1 MVSGA
6 PNARLEERRI
16 AYMRYIG
23 QGHEIVVEVP
33 ARALTK
39 DDGPALRAAYD
50 KAYVDLFGRDIPSM
64 EVEILTW
71 ALSIATIQPTSPAQA
86 DVSDAGAAAASG
98 ERKLFDADLTD
109 FVAAPVYQRADM
121 SPGMTLQGPALIA
134 EAQTT
139 TAVTS
144 HFQAKVDAAG
154 HIEISRKTGEAA

>member
-6 PNARLEERRI
+6 PDAELEERRI

-33 ARALTK
+33 DRTLTEA
-39 DDGPALRAAYD
+39 DGPALRKAYD
-50 KAYVDLFGRDIPSM
+50 KAYADLFGRDIPSM

-71 ALSIATIQPTSPAQA
+71 ALSIATRQA
-86 DVSDAGAAAASG
+86 APPEQAKVADAGAATASG

-109 FVAAPVYQRADM
+109 FVAAPVYQRDGLV
-121 SPGMTLQGPALIA
+121 PGMTLQGPALIA

-139 TAVTS
+139 TAVTA
-144 HFQAKVDAAG
+144 HFQARLDAAG
-154 HIEISRKTGEAA
+154 NIEITRKLGASS